1 MSRQEILKPPGF
13 IPPKQNTAAYDMIRG
28 PGRKTWNVVR
38 GYIEHYT
45 KLGEIVFDPFG
56 GTGPTIVEALKI
68 RRKVLYNDLN
78 PFMLFIARNTCRPVN
93 TKLLTNAFNRV
104 LKAVKD
110 KKHPMLSEDREEEI
124 NVDWLYVTK
133 CPLCRKDARIM
144 GVKWSIVYT
153 PKQIT
158 DDDVKI
164 FKKEKSKAKQKAPE
178 VYKIIE
184 KNKKIMHEEIV
195 RIAKEEITYFTRV
208 PWAVKHAING
218 LLKQGCITS
227 TDQVKPVSIE
237 YECEKCGSGEKKLD
251 KKDLNKI
258 IKICKIKPKY
268 HYPEGLLEYPSGERF
283 LTRRRVRSIR
293 ELFTR
298 RNLIALTVLKH
309 EIEQLDETDE
319 IKETLLFC
327 FAAILEHVSK
337 MQRPS
342 RKGQPSKEYWV
353 PYTFLETNVLEE
365 FRKRFREKE
374 AFGRKFGIITGKKEA
389 NDEIGDY
396 YQEASS
402 LKELIKGDATVF
414 FLNEDT
420 RELSL
425 KSDLRKLNSRG
436 IDYVFTDP
444 SYGDSVQ
451 YGELTFMAR
460 SWLKMPMNYEKEI
473 IVNPKQGK
481 SSEKYEEMLCSAFGK
496 VFEALKPGGYM
507 TVTFHSREAK
517 FWNALLHAISMYG
530 FEYID
535 ALYQPKQRE
544 YSNWVQSNKP
554 GAMKG
559 DIYITFRKPIGP
571 QIKLDID
578 KEVDIQEI
586 IDNIIIPEARKVIL
600 ERGGEATYDQLVR
613 SITLRLLT
621 ERLLHRPELSKLDY
635 AKVFD
640 EYLERA

>member
-1 MSRQEILKPPGF
+1 
-13 IPPKQNTAAYDMIRG
+13 MIRG

-45 KLGEIVFDPFG
+45 KPGEIVFDPFG
-56 GTGPTIVEALKI
+56 GTGPAIVEALKT
-68 RRKVLYNDLN
+68 RRKALYNDLN

-93 TKLLTNAFNRV
+93 IKVLMNAFDKV
-104 LKAVKD
+104 LKAVKG
-110 KKHPMLSEDREEEI
+110 KKHPISIEGVEEQI
-124 NVDWLYVTK
+124 SVDWLYVTK
-133 CPLCRKDARIM
+133 CPLCKQDARIM
-144 GVKWSIVYT
+144 GVKWSIVYAS
-153 PKQIT
+153 KQIR
-158 DDDVKI
+158 DEDVKI
-164 FKKEKSKAKQKAPE
+164 FKKEKSKSKQKAPE

-184 KNKKIMHEEIV
+184 ENEKITHEELV
-195 RIAKEEITYFTRV
+195 GIAKEEIAYFTRV

-218 LLKQGCITS
+218 LLKQDCITS
-227 TDQVKPVSIE
+227 TNQVKLVTIKC
-237 YECEKCGSGEKKLD
+237 ECEKCGSGEKKPDEEDLEKILKID
-251 KKDLNKI
+251 KMN
-258 IKICKIKPKY
+258 PKY

-293 ELFTR
+293 ELFTK
-298 RNLIALTVLKH
+298 RNLIALSVLKH
-309 EIEQLDETDE
+309 EIEQLDEPDE
-319 IKETLLFC
+319 IKETLFFC
-327 FAAILEHVSK
+327 FTAILEHVSK

-365 FRKRFREKE
+365 FEKRFRKKE
-374 AFGRKFGIITGKKEA
+374 VFGRKIGIVTGKEES

-396 YQEASS
+396 YKEVSS
-402 LKELIKGDATVF
+402 LKELIEGDATVL
-414 FLNEDT
+414 FLNEDI
-420 RELSL
+420 RGLSI
-425 KSDLRKLNSRG
+425 KSDLRKLDSRG

-451 YGELTFMAR
+451 YGELSFMAR
-460 SWLKMPMNYEKEI
+460 AWLDMPMSYEKEI

-481 SSEKYEEMLCSAFGK
+481 SPEKYEEMLCSAFGK

-517 FWNALLHAISMYG
+517 FWNALLHAISIYG
-530 FEYID
+530 FEYVD

-544 YSNWVQSNKP
+544 YSNWVQSNKS

-559 DIYITFRKPIGP
+559 DIYITFRKPIRP
-571 QIKLDID
+571 QVKLDID
-578 KEVDIQEI
+578 KQVDIQEI
-586 IDNIIIPEARKVIL
+586 IDNIITPEARKVIL
-600 ERGGEATYDQLVR
+600 EHGGEATYDQLVR

-635 AKVFD
+635 AKIFD
-640 EYLERA
+640 KYFERA

>member
-1 MSRQEILKPPGF
+1 MSRQKILKPPGF

-38 GYIEHYT
+38 GYIKHYT
-45 KLGEIVFDPFG
+45 KPGEIVFDPFG
-56 GTGPTIVEALKI
+56 GTGPTTVEALKN
-68 RRKVLYNDLN
+68 RRKALYNDLN

-93 TKLLTNAFNRV
+93 TKVLMTAFNGV
-104 LKAVKD
+104 LETVKG
-110 KKHPMLSEDREEEI
+110 KKHPVLIEDVKEEI

-133 CPLCRKDARIM
+133 CPLCNQDARIM
-144 GVKWSIVYT
+144 GVKWSIVYAS
-153 PKQIT
+153 KQMK
-158 DDDVKI
+158 DDDVRL
-164 FKKEKSKAKQKAPE
+164 FRKEKSKAKQKAPE

-184 KNKKIMHEEIV
+184 KNEKITHEEV
-195 RIAKEEITYFTRV
+195 VGTAKEEIAYFTRV
-208 PWAVKHAING
+208 PWAVRHAING
-218 LLKQGCITS
+218 LLKQGCITA
-227 TDQVKPVSIE
+227 TDQVEPVLIE
-237 YECEKCGSGEKKLD
+237 YECEKCGSGEKRLD
-251 KKDLNKI
+251 EEDLNKI
-258 IKICKIKPKY
+258 LKIDKMKPKY
-268 HYPEGLLEYPSGERF
+268 PNPEGLLEYPSGERF
-283 LTRRRVRSIR
+283 LTRRRVRSVR

-298 RNLIALTVLKH
+298 RNLIALSVLKH
-309 EIEQLDETDE
+309 EIEQLDEPDE

-327 FAAILEHVSK
+327 FTAILEHVSK

-353 PYTFLETNVLEE
+353 PYTFFETNVLEE
-365 FRKRFREKE
+365 FGKRFRKKE
-374 AFGRKFGIITGKKEA
+374 AFGREIGIVKGKEEA
-389 NDEIGDY
+389 NGEIGDY
-396 YQEASS
+396 YRESSS
-402 LKELIKGDATVF
+402 LKELIKGDATVL

-425 KSDLRKLNSRG
+425 KSDLRKLDSKG

-451 YGELTFMAR
+451 YGELSFMAR
-460 SWLKMPMNYEKEI
+460 AWLDMPMRYEKEI

-481 SSEKYEEMLCSAFGK
+481 SPEKYEEMLCSAFGE

-507 TVTFHSREAK
+507 TVTFHSREAR
-517 FWNALLHAISMYG
+517 FWNALLHAISIYG
-530 FEYID
+530 FEYVD

-544 YSNWVQSNKP
+544 YSNWVQSNKS

-559 DIYITFRKPIGP
+559 DIYITFRKPVRP
-571 QIKLDID
+571 QIELEIG
-578 KEVDIQEI
+578 KEVDTQDI
-586 IDNIIIPEARKVIL
+586 IDNVIIPEARKVIL
-600 ERGGEATYDQLVR
+600 EHGGEATYDQLVR

-640 EYLERA
+640 NYFERA

>member
-1 MSRQEILKPPGF
+1 MSEQEILKPPGF
-13 IPPKQNTAAYDMIRG
+13 IPPMQNTAAYDMIRG

-45 KLGEIVFDPFG
+45 KPGEIVFDPFG
-56 GTGPTIVEALKI
+56 GTGPAIIEALKI
-68 RRKVLYNDLN
+68 RRKALYNDLN
-78 PFMLFIARNTCRPVN
+78 PFMRFVARNTCRPVN
-93 TKLLTNAFNRV
+93 IRMLKKAFNKMLRG
-104 LKAVKD
+104 VKG
-110 KKHPMLSEDREEEI
+110 KKHPVFLGAIEEEI
-124 NVDWLYVTK
+124 DVDWLYTTR
-133 CPLCRKDARIM
+133 CPICNQKAQIL
-144 GVKWSIVYT
+144 GVKWSIAYSS
-153 PKQIT
+153 KKLA
-158 DDDVKI
+158 DDDVKA
-164 FKKEKSKAKQKAPE
+164 FKKEKSESKQRAPK

-184 KNKKIMHEEIV
+184 KHKEITHEEIV
-195 RIAKEEITYFTRV
+195 GIAKEEIAYFTRV

-227 TDQVKPVSIE
+227 TNQVKPVMIE
-237 YECEKCGSGEKKLD
+237 YECGKCGSGEKKPD
-251 KKDLNKI
+251 KKDLSRIKKI
-258 IKICKIKPKY
+258 DKIKPKY
-268 HYPEGLLEYPSGERF
+268 SYSEGLLQYPSGERF
-283 LTRRRVRSIR
+283 LTRRRVRSIE

-298 RNLIALTVLKH
+298 RNLITLSIVKH
-309 EIEQLDETDE
+309 EIEQLDASDE

-353 PYTFLETNVLEE
+353 PYTFLETNVIEE
-365 FRKRFREKE
+365 FEKRFRKKE
-374 AFGRKFGIITGKKEA
+374 AFGREIGIVKGKEEA
-389 NDEIGDY
+389 KDEIGTY
-396 YQEASS
+396 YKEASS
-402 LKELIKGDATVF
+402 LKDLIKGDATVLF
-414 FLNEDT
+414 SNADT

-425 KSDLRKLNSRG
+425 KSDLRKLGSRG

-451 YGELTFMAR
+451 YGELSFMAR
-460 SWLKMPMNYEKEI
+460 AWLDMPMPYKKEI

-481 SSEKYEEMLCSAFGK
+481 SPEKYEEMLCSAFGK

-517 FWNALLHAISMYG
+517 FWNALLHAISIYG
-530 FEYID
+530 FEYVD

-559 DIYITFRKPIGP
+559 DIYITFRKPEKP
-571 QIKLDID
+571 QIELDVQ
-578 KEVDIQEI
+578 KEVDVQEVI
-586 IDNIIIPEARKVIL
+586 NNVIIPEARKVIL
-600 ERGGEATYDQLVR
+600 EHGGEATYDQLVR

-621 ERLLHRPELSKLDY
+621 ERLLHRPVLSKLDY

>member
-13 IPPKQNTAAYDMIRG
+13 VPPKQNTPAYDMIRG

-38 GYIEHYT
+38 AYIERYT
-45 KLGEIVFDPFG
+45 KPGEIVFDPFG
-56 GTGPTIVEALKI
+56 GSGPTIVEALKT
-68 RRKVLYNDLN
+68 RRKALYNDLN
-78 PFMLFIARNTCRPVN
+78 PFMVFVARNTCRPVDVK
-93 TKLLTNAFNRV
+93 KLKKAFDKIFEAVISKKQPV
-104 LKAVKD
+104 LV
-110 KKHPMLSEDREEEI
+110 EDREEEI
-124 NVDWLYVTK
+124 AIDWLYTTK
-133 CPLCRKDARIM
+133 CPSCDQDAKIM
-144 GVKWSIVYT
+144 GVKWSIVYSA
-153 PKQIT
+153 KQIT
-158 DDDVKI
+158 NEDIKK
-164 FKKEKSKAKQKAPE
+164 FKREKSKAKQKAPE
-178 VYKIIE
+178 VYKLIE
-184 KNKKIMHEEIV
+184 ETDKIAHEEIV
-195 RIAKEEITYFTRV
+195 GRAKEQIDYFTRV
-208 PWAVKHAING
+208 PWAVGHAIKG
-218 LLKQGCITS
+218 LLKRGCITS
-227 TDQVKPVSIE
+227 TNEVRPVSIE
-237 YECEKCGSGEKKLD
+237 YECKKCGPDEKKLD
-251 KKDLNKI
+251 HEDLNKVL
-258 IKICKIKPKY
+258 KIDQMKPKY
-268 HYPEGLLEYPSGERF
+268 YYPEGLLEYPSGERF

-293 ELFTR
+293 ELFTN
-298 RNLIALTVLKH
+298 RNLIALSGLKH
-309 EIEQLDETDE
+309 EIEQFDASKE

-327 FAAILEHVSK
+327 FTAILEHVSK

-374 AFGRKFGIITGKKEA
+374 AFGRKIGITAGKKEA

-396 YQEASS
+396 YREASS
-402 LKELIKGDATVF
+402 LKELIEGDATVF

-436 IDYVFTDP
+436 IEYVFTDP

-517 FWNALLHAISMYG
+517 FWNALLYAISMYG

-571 QIKLDID
+571 QIRLDIG

-586 IDNIIIPEARKVIL
+586 VDNIVIPEARKVIL
-600 ERGGEATYDQLVR
+600 EHGGEATYDQLVR

-640 EYLERA
+640 KYFERA